1 MHTHVQVAELRMQYR
16 MNREIMSL
24 CNALVYD
31 GSLRC
36 GSRAVAIA
44 RLTLPDFPR
53 ALNALPLAAATRGGD
68 DGVAAAAA
76 GAGSGGGKTTGGGGS
91 DKARWLERALS
102 PNTPVL
108 FLDTDQLIPG
118 RRFLEQRQGGSNNN
132 NNNNGQDDNNCANS
146 TSSSSS
152 HNGGSGPVVNQVEA
166 ALVADLAAWL
176 LRCGLPPEELG
187 VCSPYRAQLAT
198 IKQELR
204 RSLRHVVISCPVP
217 PSGGGVSALTSHNG
231 SGGDWRNLLARIEV
245 KTVDKFQGRDKAC
258 LLVST
263 VHSNA
268 AGEVGTLLDDQ
279 RRVNVLLS
287 RAKHKLLLVGSASTL
302 AAAKNGGATAAAAAA
317 ATAAVFESPGLGGID
332 AALESPTPVPPPRP
346 SISADFIKLLQ
357 SKGYIEQL
365 APGSHEV
372 LL

>member
-1 MHTHVQVAELRMQYR
+1 MQYR

-44 RLTLPDFPR
+44 RLSLLDFPR
-53 ALNALPLAAATRGGD
+53 ALNALPPS
-68 DGVAAAAA
+68 VAAAAVA
-76 GAGSGGGKTTGGGGS
+76 NKTKGGQEATVAVAGGGGGGNGGS
-91 DKARWLERALS
+91 SKSAWLERALNPS
-102 PNTPVL
+102 NPVL

-118 RRFLEQRQGGSNNN
+118 RRFLEQRQGSSGIREDNGS
-132 NNNNGQDDNNCANS
+132 
-146 TSSSSS
+146 SSSSSSASSASSASSS
-152 HNGGSGPVVNQVEA
+152 HNGGSGPVVNLVEA
-166 ALVADLAAWL
+166 ALVADLTAWL
-176 LRCGLPPEELG
+176 LRCGLLPEELG
-187 VCSPYRAQLAT
+187 ICSPYRAQLAA

-204 RSLRHVVISCPVP
+204 RSLRHVTTSFP
-217 PSGGGVSALTSHNG
+217 PDG
-231 SGGDWRNLLARIEV
+231 SGGITSNSSTGDWRGLLARLEV

-302 AAAKNGGATAAAAAA
+302 AAAKSGGPSATATAAAAAA
-317 ATAAVFESPGLGGID
+317 AVVEGSGAGWGAV
-332 AALESPTPVPPPRP
+332 LESPTPQAPPRP
-346 SISADFIKLLQ
+346 SISAEFIKLLQ
-357 SKGYIEQL
+357 CKGYIEQL
-365 APGSHEV
+365 APGAHEG